1 MGVRPGCNWI
11 WLSWI
16 VCFSVAANASKSSP
30 VVLLMGPTASGKSG
44 LALALAEKLAVEIIS
59 VDSAQVYRGM
69 DIGSAKPSPE
79 IRARVKH
86 HLIDILDPAEPYS
99 AACFRED
106 ALRLIAEIR
115 ARGHVPLL
123 VGGTMLYF
131 RALQQGLSE
140 LPPADAALR
149 ARITADAA
157 RSGWPALHERLARLD
172 PASAARLHPNDSQ
185 RIQRA
190 LEIIALTGQAVG
202 RAQERAGSGGLSGRV
217 IKLGLNPPERALLHE
232 QIARRFRQMMEQ
244 GFLEEVTRLR
254 ARGDLHTDLPSMR
267 AVGYRQ
273 LWGHLDGRYDLAAAV
288 EQGIAA
294 TRQLAKRQLT
304 WLRAEPRLLW
314 LDPAQPGLLA
324 QALGHVHGRKVESA
338 C

>member
-1 MGVRPGCNWI
+1 
-11 WLSWI
+11 
-16 VCFSVAANASKSSP
+16 
-30 VVLLMGPTASGKSG
+30 MGPTASGKSG
-44 LALALAEKLAVEIIS
+44 LALALAEKLAVEIVS
-59 VDSAQVYRGM
+59 VDSAQVYRGL

-79 IRARVKH
+79 IRARIPH

-99 AACFRED
+99 AARFRDD
-106 ALRLIAEIR
+106 ALRLIVEIR
-115 ARGHVPLL
+115 ARGRIPLL

-131 RALQQGLSE
+131 HALQKGLSE

-149 ARITADAA
+149 VRIGEEAA
-157 RSGWPALHERLARLD
+157 RSGWPALHEKLARLD

-190 LEIIALTGQAVG
+190 LEIVELTGHAVG
-202 RAQERAGSGGLSGRV
+202 RAQQRVAAGGLSGCV

-244 GFLEEVTRLR
+244 GFLQEVARLR
-254 ARGDLHTDLPSMR
+254 ERGDPSTGSGRSLHPDLPSMR

-273 LWGHLDGRYDLAAAV
+273 LWGHLDGCCDLATAV

-304 WLRAEPRLLW
+304 WLRAETGVHW
-314 LDPAQPGLLA
+314 LDPAQPDLA
-324 QALGHVHGRKVESA
+324 ARALEHIHTRTVKLA